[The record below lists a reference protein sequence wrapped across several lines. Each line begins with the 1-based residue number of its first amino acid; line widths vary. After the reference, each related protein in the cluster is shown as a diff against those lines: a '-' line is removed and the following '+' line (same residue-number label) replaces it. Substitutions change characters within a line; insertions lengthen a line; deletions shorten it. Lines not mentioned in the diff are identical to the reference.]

1 MAHKRRHSHK
11 KRHSKKLKSHFGPG
25 FQAQTSF
32 PNAVAAPYYGY
43 QEPFINASEWWYP
56 VGDGAYQSPAMLQNF
71 ASAFGRRKSVR
82 KGRKVSKRTHKK
94 RSFGSRKSRKHTR
107 KGRKGS
113 KRTHK
118 KRSFGRRKSRKG
130 SRKGR
135 KGSRKSRK

>member
-11 KRHSKKLKSHFGPG
+11 KRTLKRKSHFGQTFGPG

-32 PNAVAAPYYGY
+32 PSAVAAPYFGY
-43 QEPFINASEWWYP
+43 EEPFINASEWWYP

-71 ASAFGRRKSVR
+71 SSAFGRKGSR
-82 KGRKVSKRTHKK
+82 KGRK
-94 RSFGSRKSRKHTR
+94 GSR

-113 KRTHK
+113 KKTRRSHK
-118 KRSFGRRKSRKG
+118 KRSFGRRKGSRKGRKSRKG